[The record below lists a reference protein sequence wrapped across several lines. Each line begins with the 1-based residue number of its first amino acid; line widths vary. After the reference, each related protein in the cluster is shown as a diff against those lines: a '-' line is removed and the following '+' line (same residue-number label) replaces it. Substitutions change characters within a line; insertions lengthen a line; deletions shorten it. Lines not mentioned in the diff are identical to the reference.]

1 MDELQLATVF
11 EGVTAATVIFAAFM
25 ALRYW
30 IQGSPERSR
39 VRNETKVL
47 DISEMDKRL
56 ADYAQQV
63 KDFRTEV
70 HSLREDLQK
79 ALAEQLTS
87 DKLSDQ
93 RSNWINDMLF
103 IIELLITELERIDP
117 KSAIVKQAKMMLK
130 RIKAQ
135 GTDPLKS
142 ESLNI
147 AETAVRDAKQTVR
160 SAEHTVVEITADEAV
175 IKAAEVKIVDE
186 KKGGK

>member
-1 MDELQLATVF
+1 MFEYLQLGTIFQGATFFTVL
-11 EGVTAATVIFAAFM
+11 AAGLI

-30 IQGSPERSR
+30 IQGHPERSR
-39 VRNETKVL
+39 VKNERKTI
-47 DISEMDKRL
+47 DMGEMDKRL
-56 ADYAQQV
+56 ADYADQV
-63 KDFRTEV
+63 KDFRKEV
-70 HSLREDLQK
+70 HGLRNELQT

-103 IIELLITELERIDP
+103 IIELLIAELDRLDP
-117 KSAIVKQAKMMLK
+117 KSPTVKQAKMMLK

-135 GTDPLKS
+135 GTDPLKT
-142 ESLNI
+142 EAMNT

-175 IKAAEVKIVDE
+175 IKANAVKIEDA
-186 KKGGK
+186 KK